1 MPESRRRKKAPAVPK
16 PQGTKAQGARA
27 AGNPTWWAPVM
38 LGLMVA
44 GLLWVVVT
52 YISQSAY
59 PIPGIGSW
67 NLAVGFALI
76 LAGFGMTMR
85 WQ

>member
-1 MPESRRRKKAPAVPK
+1 MPESKSRKKPAYVPPPGPQAPKTNPRWLVP
-16 PQGTKAQGARA
+16 T
-27 AGNPTWWAPVM
+27 M
-38 LGLMVA
+38 LGLMIV
-44 GLLWVVVT
+44 GLIWVVVT
-52 YISQSAY
+52 YIAESAL

>member
-1 MPESRRRKKAPAVPK
+1 MPESRRRKK
-16 PQGTKAQGARA
+16 KATYSPTQQAAGRP
-27 AGNPTWWAPVM
+27 AGNPSWWAPVM
-38 LGLMVA
+38 LGLMIA
-44 GLLWVVVT
+44 GLIWVVVT
-52 YISQSAY
+52 YIAESAL

>member
-1 MPESRRRKKAPAVPK
+1 VPESRRRKKKAVFTPSQEAGGAPV
-16 PQGTKAQGARA
+16 
-27 AGNPTWWAPVM
+27 GNPSWWAPVM
-38 LGLMVA
+38 LGLMLA
-44 GLLWVVVT
+44 GLIWVVVT
-52 YISQSAY
+52 YIAESQL

-67 NLAVGFALI
+67 NLAIGFALI

>member
-1 MPESRRRKKAPAVPK
+1 MPESRRRKKEPAVPR
-16 PQGTKAQGARA
+16 PAGAKAP
-27 AGNPTWWAPVM
+27 GNPTWWAPVM
-38 LGLMVA
+38 VALMVA
-44 GLLWVVVT
+44 GLIWVVVT
-52 YISQSAY
+52 YIAQSAY

>member
-1 MPESRRRKKAPAVPK
+1 
-16 PQGTKAQGARA
+16 
-27 AGNPTWWAPVM
+27 M